1 MSCGIRLISKS
12 SSYPLV
18 FAIVKMGT
26 FFSFLFNQK
35 KRKKRWLS
43 LFVMWCFLLMFFISY
58 FTVHSYW
65 MVHAYFKVT
74 NLCSLSSTLK
84 ISSPKSSTGN
94 SCLWNCL
101 FWEIHHCH
109 TTCPTVELAKC
120 LTGKFILRFSL
131 WECYIY
137 MCFWLLIAL
146 VFTHFWHVCY
156 FFLFF
161 IIMTDGYG
169 LWIATHINRVCELN
183 GLSFLF
189 PFYEMY
195 LHLHNVKFGCI
206 IWNGTISF
214 EAV

>member
-1 MSCGIRLISKS
+1 
-12 SSYPLV
+12 
-18 FAIVKMGT
+18 
-26 FFSFLFNQK
+26 
-35 KRKKRWLS
+35 
-43 LFVMWCFLLMFFISY
+43 MWCFLLMFFISY

-120 LTGKFILRFSL
+120 LTGKFILLFSL
-131 WECYIY
+131 WECYRY

-156 FFLFF
+156 FFYFLSLWQ
-161 IIMTDGYG
+161 TDMVY
-169 LWIATHINRVCELN
+169 ELLRTSTEYVN
-183 GLSFLF
+183 SMVWVSCFHF
-189 PFYEMY
+189 MR
-195 LHLHNVKFGCI
+195 CI
-206 IWNGTISF
+206 YIYTMSNF
-214 EAV
+214 DA